1 MARGNADVL
10 FKKNSKLESFLKRT
24 LPEEAFERVRGYEAC
39 IIVTEKENK
48 GFKYCVLDD
57 EYIYQA
63 ENPPKSREDLQV
75 MVPLKE
81 IISVDLVGLIM
92 STKGIFILLYFLYTQ
107 LNTHRVVG
115 FNKRAAF
122 KPWLAYCK
130 NKYGLSKKWDI
141 TLYLI
146 L

>member
-63 ENPPKSREDLQV
+63 ENPPKNREDLQV

-81 IISVDLVGLIM
+81 IISVDLVIIRNLI
-92 STKGIFILLYFLYTQ
+92 SELLCNTGCLLSSSYLTLFIKSIVSSLVKFFMI
-107 LNTHRVVG
+107 RG
-115 FNKRAAF
+115 
-122 KPWLAYCK
+122 
-130 NKYGLSKKWDI
+130 
-141 TLYLI
+141 
-146 L
+146 

>member
-63 ENPPKSREDLQV
+63 ENPPKNREDLQV

-81 IISVDLVGLIM
+81 IISVDLVIITNLI
-92 STKGIFILLYFLYTQ
+92 SELLCNTGCLLSSSYLTLFIKSI
-107 LNTHRVVG
+107 V
-115 FNKRAAF
+115 
-122 KPWLAYCK
+122 
-130 NKYGLSKKWDI
+130 SS
-141 TLYLI
+141 LI
-146 L
+146 KFFMIRG

>member
-39 IIVTEKENK
+39 IIVTEKKNK

-63 ENPPKSREDLQV
+63 ENPPKNREDLQV

-81 IISVDLVGLIM
+81 IISVDLVIITKLGLISDSELSRISCCLLSSSS
-92 STKGIFILLYFLYTQ
+92 STLFLKGF
-107 LNTHRVVG
+107 HD
-115 FNKRAAF
+115 K
-122 KPWLAYCK
+122 
-130 NKYGLSKKWDI
+130 GLK
-141 TLYLI
+141 TF
-146 L
+146 

>member
-63 ENPPKSREDLQV
+63 ENPPKNREDLQV

-81 IISVDLVGLIM
+81 IISVDLVIITKLGLI
-92 STKGIFILLYFLYTQ
+92 SDSELSRISCCLLSSSSLTLFHKGF
-107 LNTHRVVG
+107 HD
-115 FNKRAAF
+115 K
-122 KPWLAYCK
+122 
-130 NKYGLSKKWDI
+130 GLK
-141 TLYLI
+141 TF
-146 L
+146 

>member
-63 ENPPKSREDLQV
+63 ENPPKNREDLQV

-81 IISVDLVGLIM
+81 IISVDLVII
-92 STKGIFILLYFLYTQ
+92 TKLGIANYHVSHVVCCHRPLRRYFL
-107 LNTHRVVG
+107 RVFMIRG
-115 FNKRAAF
+115 
-122 KPWLAYCK
+122 
-130 NKYGLSKKWDI
+130 
-141 TLYLI
+141 
-146 L
+146 

>member
-63 ENPPKSREDLQV
+63 ENPPKNREDLQV

-81 IISVDLVGLIM
+81 IISVDLVIITKLGLRIITYLM
-92 STKGIFILLYFLYTQ
+92 LF
-107 LNTHRVVG
+107 VVIVL
-115 FNKRAAF
+115 FDVI
-122 KPWLAYCK
+122 
-130 NKYGLSKKWDI
+130 S
-141 TLYLI
+141 
-146 L
+146 

>member
-63 ENPPKSREDLQV
+63 ENPPKNREDLQV

-81 IISVDLVGLIM
+81 IISVDLVIITKLGLISDSELSCISCCLLSSSS
-92 STKGIFILLYFLYTQ
+92 STLFLKGFHDKGL
-107 LNTHRVVG
+107 
-115 FNKRAAF
+115 KAF
-122 KPWLAYCK
+122 
-130 NKYGLSKKWDI
+130 
-141 TLYLI
+141 
-146 L
+146 

>member
-81 IISVDLVGLIM
+81 IISVDLVIM
-92 STKGIFILLYFLYTQ
+92 STKGIFISFI
-107 LNTHRVVG
+107 
-115 FNKRAAF
+115 
-122 KPWLAYCK
+122 
-130 NKYGLSKKWDI
+130 LSI
-141 TLYLI
+141 YNSARIVL
-146 L
+146 

>member
-63 ENPPKSREDLQV
+63 ENPPKNREDLQV

-81 IISVDLVGLIM
+81 IISVDLVIIRNLI
-92 STKGIFILLYFLYTQ
+92 SELLCNTGCLLSSSYLTLFIKSI
-107 LNTHRVVG
+107 V
-115 FNKRAAF
+115 
-122 KPWLAYCK
+122 
-130 NKYGLSKKWDI
+130 SS
-141 TLYLI
+141 LI
-146 L
+146 KFFMIRG

>member
-63 ENPPKSREDLQV
+63 ENPPKNREDLQV

-81 IISVDLVGLIM
+81 IISVDLVIITKLGLISDSELSRISCCLLSSSS
-92 STKGIFILLYFLYTQ
+92 STSFLKGF
-107 LNTHRVVG
+107 HD
-115 FNKRAAF
+115 K
-122 KPWLAYCK
+122 
-130 NKYGLSKKWDI
+130 GLK
-141 TLYLI
+141 TF
-146 L
+146 

>member
-63 ENPPKSREDLQV
+63 ENPPKNREDLQV

-81 IISVDLVGLIM
+81 IISVDLVIITKLGLISDGELSCFSCCLLSSSS
-92 STKGIFILLYFLYTQ
+92 STLFLKGF
-107 LNTHRVVG
+107 HD
-115 FNKRAAF
+115 K
-122 KPWLAYCK
+122 
-130 NKYGLSKKWDI
+130 GLK
-141 TLYLI
+141 TF
-146 L
+146 